1 MILPD
6 LVLSNW
12 QNRFML
18 ETGIDSFARCVDK
31 KHYKLYPYDV
41 SYQYNSR
48 GFRDDEWPESSQELK
63 NAIWCFGDSFTVG
76 LGSPIS
82 HTWVNMLQAAT
93 GRRCINVSMNG
104 ASNEWIARR
113 VTQVIETIN
122 PADVVIHWSYLW
134 RGENPDTT
142 LSDVDRMISINLTND
157 VDMASNFLS
166 LVSSLDNKFADTNII
181 YSCIPGFSTL
191 NKVSAEE
198 KWSVFKGSDWPT
210 VPMTRKEFSLL
221 SPNLLKELSSLDLK
235 DKFEGFVML
244 NDFIDNKSK
253 WVKEFKILDFAR
265 DYHHYDKLTSEYF
278 VSEIMNY
285 IRVAPV

>member
-6 LVLSNW
+6 LVLSDW
-12 QNRFML
+12 QNKFML
-18 ETGIDSFARCVDK
+18 ETGIDSFAQCLDK
-31 KHYKLYPYDV
+31 EHYKSYPYNV

-48 GFRDDEWPESSQELK
+48 GFRDIEWPDSSQELK

-76 LGSPIS
+76 LGSPLS
-82 HTWVNMLQAAT
+82 RTWVNMLQAAT

-113 VTQVIETIN
+113 AAQVIESIN

-134 RGENPDTT
+134 RGEKPDTT
-142 LSDVDRMISINLTND
+142 LSDAERMIAIKLTD
-157 VDMASNFLS
+157 GVAMASNFLN
-166 LVSSLDNKFADTNII
+166 LVTSLDDKFADTNII

-198 KWSVFKGSDWPT
+198 KWAVIKGQDWPAM
-210 VPMTRKEFSLL
+210 PMTHSEFSLL
-221 SPNLLKELSSLDLK
+221 SPDILKELGRFDIE

-244 NDFIDNKSK
+244 NDIAANKPK
-253 WVKEFKILDFAR
+253 WIKEFNILDFAR

-285 IRVAPV
+285 VPVASV